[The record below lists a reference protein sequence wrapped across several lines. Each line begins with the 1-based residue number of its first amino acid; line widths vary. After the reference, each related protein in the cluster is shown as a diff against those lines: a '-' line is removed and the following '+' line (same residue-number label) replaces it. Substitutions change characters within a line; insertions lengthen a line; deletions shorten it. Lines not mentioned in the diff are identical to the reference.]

1 MKEDSVN
8 QRKERLRQDLRDPDY
23 REQYATSAL
32 IGNVSAQVQALRR
45 QRGLSQEELAKRV
58 GTKQPRISSVENP
71 PDGDKLPNWEVDTLD
86 RIAKGLGTRLKISFE
101 TFGSLVEEL
110 DAVTTESLRRPE
122 PANDPILFP
131 KPPMPEPD
139 PTAPERTRWMQ
150 ELMIPWLWEDKLEID
165 RLLGWLQGSG
175 LPPVGAEEEP
185 YQWLLRGVS
194 VPGPAQDTLEKRLA
208 ERLAIILGEQP
219 DVDAPVSG
227 SQHDFLNNL
236 YWTCAGLRQPAFLG
250 EPLWQIYRRVK
261 YTKPPGAI
269 RDALQGAL
277 VQNQFGETKPL
288 KEIWE
293 PMIERGRHRWLR
305 GREIVGYEGILVR
318 HLTVKPDL
326 DKVLWALGRISQRW
340 ETTGGADRLPEFER
354 LIWKIPG
361 LDQYEVARRLVESAR
376 DWAPWARPMVER
388 HRAADGSLDICVRF
402 GGTEYRGDWNPGGLA
417 TTSIRRSGSDQV
429 DEQRSGLSGQPR
441 MNLLVNE
448 LLTRAGNEQA
458 REARVIHAEVL
469 AYAAS
474 SRGAA

>member
-1 MKEDSVN
+1 MKEDNLN
-8 QRKERLRQDLRDPDY
+8 QRKERLREELRDPEY

-45 QRGLSQEELAKRV
+45 QRGLSQEELAQKV
-58 GTKQPRISSVENP
+58 GTKQPRISAVENP
-71 PDGDKLPNWEVDTLD
+71 SDGDEPPNWEVDTLD

-101 TFGSLVEEL
+101 TYGSLVEEL
-110 DAVTTESLRRPE
+110 DMVTTESLRRPE

-131 KPPMPEPD
+131 KPPMPQPD

-150 ELMIPWLWEDKLEID
+150 ELMIPWLWEDNLDID
-165 RLLGWLQGSG
+165 RLLGWLQGLG
-175 LPPVGAEEEP
+175 LPPVGSAEEP
-185 YQWLLRGVS
+185 YQWILRGVS

-219 DVDAPVSG
+219 DVDPPVSG
-227 SQHDFLNNL
+227 NSHDFLSNL
-236 YWTCAGLRQPAFLG
+236 YWTCAGLRQRAFLA
-250 EPLWQIYRRVK
+250 EPLWQIYRRLK
-261 YTKPPGAI
+261 YTKPAGAI

-277 VQNQFGETKPL
+277 VQNQFTETKPL

-318 HLTVKPDL
+318 HQTVKPDL
-326 DKVLWALGRISQRW
+326 DKVFWALGRISHRW
-340 ETTGGADRLPEFER
+340 EPRDDPDRLAEFER

-361 LDQYEVARRLVESAR
+361 LEQYEAARGLVESAR
-376 DWAPWARPMVER
+376 DWSPWARPMVQR
-388 HRAADGSLDICVRF
+388 HWAPDGSLEISVRF
-402 GGTEYRGDWNPGGLA
+402 GRTEYRGDWSPGANA
-417 TTSIRRSGSDQV
+417 TTSIRRRGSEEV
-429 DEQRSGLSGQPR
+429 EEQSSELSGQPS

-458 REARVIHAEVL
+458 PEARVIHAEVL

-474 SRGAA
+474 SRAAA